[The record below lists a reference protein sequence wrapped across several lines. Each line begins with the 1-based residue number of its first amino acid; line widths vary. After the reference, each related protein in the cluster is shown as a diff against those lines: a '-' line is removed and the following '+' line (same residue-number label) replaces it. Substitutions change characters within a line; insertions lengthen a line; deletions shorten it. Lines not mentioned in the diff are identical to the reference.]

1 MALDTNLDQA
11 QEPELAK
18 ELKQEQTLRTEIYLV
33 LSALFRSAP
42 SEEVIDFLKTLDIE
56 ASESAMQKA
65 WIAIQQAATESNR
78 EALED
83 EYQDL
88 FIGIGRGEIVP
99 FGSWHRTGAMMEK
112 PLAEIRHDLELLGI
126 ERDDQVKEPE
136 DHIAALCEVM
146 AMLTGEEEEALQQAV
161 FNKHLGPWFNSFTR
175 QLESAESA
183 NFYKS
188 AAQLCEAFLTLE
200 QVRFSVNTKSS
211 KHKLKIDVKNVTDY
225 E

>member
-1 MALDTNLDQA
+1 MDTQR
-11 QEPELAK
+11 E
-18 ELKQEQTLRTEIYLV
+18 QEQTLRTEIYLV

-42 SEEVIDFLKTLDIE
+42 SEEMIEFLTSLE
-56 ASESAMQKA
+56 VEPSESAMQKA
-65 WIAIQQAATESNR
+65 WIALQQAAKDSNR

-88 FIGIGRGEIVP
+88 FIGIGRGEVMP
-99 FGSWHRTGAMMEK
+99 FGSWHMTGAMMEK
-112 PLAEIRHDLELLGI
+112 PLAEIRHDLELLGF
-126 ERDDQVKEPE
+126 ERDENVKEPE

-146 AMLTGEEEEALQQAV
+146 SMLTGEEEDLQQAL
-161 FNKHLGPWFNSFTR
+161 FNKHIAPWFNSFTQ
-175 QLESAESA
+175 QLENAESA
-183 NFYKS
+183 SFYKP

>member
-1 MALDTNLDQA
+1 MDTQR
-11 QEPELAK
+11 E
-18 ELKQEQTLRTEIYLV
+18 QEQTLRTEIYLV

-42 SEEVIDFLKTLDIE
+42 SEEMIEFLTSLE
-56 ASESAMQKA
+56 VEPSESAMQKA
-65 WIAIQQAATESNR
+65 WIALQQAAKDSNR

-88 FIGIGRGEIVP
+88 FIGIGRGEVMP
-99 FGSWHRTGAMMEK
+99 FGSWHMTGAMMEK
-112 PLAEIRHDLELLGI
+112 PLAEIRHDLELLGF
-126 ERDDQVKEPE
+126 ERDENVREPE

-146 AMLTGEEEEALQQAV
+146 SMLTGEEEDLQQAV
-161 FNKHLGPWFNSFTR
+161 FNKHIAPWFNSFTQ
-175 QLESAESA
+175 QLENAESA
-183 NFYKS
+183 NFYKP

>member
-1 MALDTNLDQA
+1 VDTQR
-11 QEPELAK
+11 E
-18 ELKQEQTLRTEIYLV
+18 QEQTLRTEIYLV

-42 SEEVIDFLKTLDIE
+42 SEEMIEFLTSLE
-56 ASESAMQKA
+56 VEPSESAMQKA
-65 WIAIQQAATESNR
+65 WIALQQAAKDSNR

-88 FIGIGRGEIVP
+88 FIGIGRGEVMP
-99 FGSWHRTGAMMEK
+99 FGSWHMTGAMMEK
-112 PLAEIRHDLELLGI
+112 PLAEIRRDLELLGF
-126 ERDDQVKEPE
+126 ERDENVKEPE

-146 AMLTGEEEEALQQAV
+146 SMLTAEEEDLQQAV
-161 FNKHLGPWFNSFTR
+161 FNKHIAPWFGSFTH
-175 QLESAESA
+175 QLENAASA
-183 NFYKS
+183 NFYKP

>member
-1 MALDTNLDQA
+1 MDTQR
-11 QEPELAK
+11 E
-18 ELKQEQTLRTEIYLV
+18 QEQTLRTEIYLV
-33 LSALFRSAP
+33 LSALFRSAL
-42 SEEVIDFLKTLDIE
+42 SEEMIEFLTSLE
-56 ASESAMQKA
+56 VEPSESAMQKA
-65 WIAIQQAATESNR
+65 WIALQQAAKDSNR

-88 FIGIGRGEIVP
+88 FIGIGRGEVMP
-99 FGSWHRTGAMMEK
+99 FGSWHMTGAMMEK
-112 PLAEIRHDLELLGI
+112 PLAEIRHDLELLGF
-126 ERDDQVKEPE
+126 ERDENVKEPE

-146 AMLTGEEEEALQQAV
+146 SMLTGEEEDLQQAV
-161 FNKHLGPWFNSFTR
+161 FNKHIAPWFNSFTQ
-175 QLESAESA
+175 QLENAESA
-183 NFYKS
+183 NFYKP

>member
-1 MALDTNLDQA
+1 MDTQR
-11 QEPELAK
+11 E
-18 ELKQEQTLRTEIYLV
+18 QEQTLRTEIYLV

-42 SEEVIDFLKTLDIE
+42 SEEMIEFLTSLE
-56 ASESAMQKA
+56 VEPSESAMQKA
-65 WIAIQQAATESNR
+65 WIVLQQAAKDSNR

-88 FIGIGRGEIVP
+88 FIGIGRGEVMP
-99 FGSWHRTGAMMEK
+99 FGSWHMTGAMMEK
-112 PLAEIRHDLELLGI
+112 PLAEIRHDLELLGF
-126 ERDDQVKEPE
+126 ERDENVKEPE

-146 AMLTGEEEEALQQAV
+146 SMLTGEEEDLQQAV
-161 FNKHLGPWFNSFTR
+161 FNKHIAPWFNSFTQ
-175 QLESAESA
+175 QLENAQSA
-183 NFYKS
+183 NFYKP

>member
-1 MALDTNLDQA
+1 MDTQR
-11 QEPELAK
+11 E
-18 ELKQEQTLRTEIYLV
+18 QEQTLRTEIYLV

-42 SEEVIDFLKTLDIE
+42 SEDMIEFLTSLEVE
-56 ASESAMQKA
+56 PSESAMQKA
-65 WIAIQQAATESNR
+65 WIALQQAAKDSNR

-88 FIGIGRGEIVP
+88 FIGIGRGEVMP
-99 FGSWHRTGAMMEK
+99 FGSWHMTGAMMEK
-112 PLAEIRHDLELLGI
+112 PLAEIRHDLELLGF
-126 ERDDQVKEPE
+126 ERDENVKEPE

-146 AMLTGEEEEALQQAV
+146 SMLTGEEEDLQQAV
-161 FNKHLGPWFNSFTR
+161 FNKHIAPWFNSFTQ
-175 QLESAESA
+175 QLENAESA
-183 NFYKS
+183 SFYKP

>member
-1 MALDTNLDQA
+1 MYKRQIHAFCIAL
-11 QEPELAK
+11 
-18 ELKQEQTLRTEIYLV
+18 
-33 LSALFRSAP
+33 
-42 SEEVIDFLKTLDIE
+42 
-56 ASESAMQKA
+56 
-65 WIAIQQAATESNR
+65 QQAAKDSNR

-88 FIGIGRGEIVP
+88 FIGIGRGEVMP
-99 FGSWHRTGAMMEK
+99 FGSWHMTGAMMEK
-112 PLAEIRHDLELLGI
+112 PLAEIRHDLELLGF
-126 ERDDQVKEPE
+126 ERDENVKEPE

-146 AMLTGEEEEALQQAV
+146 SMLTGEEEDLQQAV
-161 FNKHLGPWFNSFTR
+161 FNKHIAPWFNSFTQ
-175 QLESAESA
+175 QLENAESA
-183 NFYKS
+183 NFYKP

>member
-1 MALDTNLDQA
+1 MDTQR
-11 QEPELAK
+11 E
-18 ELKQEQTLRTEIYLV
+18 QEQTLRTEIYLV

-42 SEEVIDFLKTLDIE
+42 SEEMIEFLTSLE
-56 ASESAMQKA
+56 VEPSESAMQKA
-65 WIAIQQAATESNR
+65 WIALQQAAKDSNR

-88 FIGIGRGEIVP
+88 FIGIGRGEVMP
-99 FGSWHRTGAMMEK
+99 FGSWHVTGAMMEK
-112 PLAEIRHDLELLGI
+112 PLAEIRHDLELLGF
-126 ERDDQVKEPE
+126 ERDENVKEPE

-146 AMLTGEEEEALQQAV
+146 SMLTGEEEDLQQAV
-161 FNKHLGPWFNSFTR
+161 FNKHIAPWFNSFTQ
-175 QLESAESA
+175 QLENAESA
-183 NFYKS
+183 NFYKP

>member
-1 MALDTNLDQA
+1 MDTQR
-11 QEPELAK
+11 E
-18 ELKQEQTLRTEIYLV
+18 QEQTLRTEIYLV

-42 SEEVIDFLKTLDIE
+42 SEEMIEFLTSLE
-56 ASESAMQKA
+56 VEPSESAMQKA
-65 WIAIQQAATESNR
+65 WIALQQAAKDSNR

-88 FIGIGRGEIVP
+88 FIGIGRGEVMP
-99 FGSWHRTGAMMEK
+99 FGSWHMTGAMMEK
-112 PLAEIRHDLELLGI
+112 PLAEIRHDLELLGF
-126 ERDDQVKEPE
+126 ERDENVKEPE

-146 AMLTGEEEEALQQAV
+146 SMLTSEEEDLQQAV
-161 FNKHLGPWFNSFTR
+161 FNKHIAPWFNSFTQ
-175 QLESAESA
+175 QLENAESA
-183 NFYKS
+183 SFYKP

>member
-1 MALDTNLDQA
+1 MDTQR
-11 QEPELAK
+11 E
-18 ELKQEQTLRTEIYLV
+18 QEQTLRTEIYLV

-42 SEEVIDFLKTLDIE
+42 SEEMIEFLTSLE
-56 ASESAMQKA
+56 VEPSESAMQKA
-65 WIAIQQAATESNR
+65 WIALQQAAKGSNR

-88 FIGIGRGEIVP
+88 FIGIGRGEVMP
-99 FGSWHRTGAMMEK
+99 FGSWHMTGAMMEK
-112 PLAEIRHDLELLGI
+112 PLAEIRHDLELLGF
-126 ERDDQVKEPE
+126 ERDENVKEPE

-146 AMLTGEEEEALQQAV
+146 SMLTGEEEDLQQAV
-161 FNKHLGPWFNSFTR
+161 FNKHIAPWFNSFTQ
-175 QLESAESA
+175 QLENAESA
-183 NFYKS
+183 SFYKP

>member
-1 MALDTNLDQA
+1 M
-11 QEPELAK
+11 
-18 ELKQEQTLRTEIYLV
+18 RTEIYLV

-42 SEEVIDFLKTLDIE
+42 SEEMIEFLTSLE
-56 ASESAMQKA
+56 VEPSESAMQKA
-65 WIAIQQAATESNR
+65 WIALQQAAKDSNR

-88 FIGIGRGEIVP
+88 FIGIGRGEVMP
-99 FGSWHRTGAMMEK
+99 FGSWHMTGAMMEK
-112 PLAEIRHDLELLGI
+112 PLAEIRHDLELLGF
-126 ERDDQVKEPE
+126 ERDENVKEPE

-146 AMLTGEEEEALQQAV
+146 SMLTGEEEDLQQAV
-161 FNKHLGPWFNSFTR
+161 FNKHIEPWFNSFTQ
-175 QLESAESA
+175 QLENAESA
-183 NFYKS
+183 NFYKP

>member
-1 MALDTNLDQA
+1 MDTQR
-11 QEPELAK
+11 E
-18 ELKQEQTLRTEIYLV
+18 QEQTLRTEIYLV

-42 SEEVIDFLKTLDIE
+42 SEEMIEFLTSLE
-56 ASESAMQKA
+56 VEPSESAMQKA
-65 WIAIQQAATESNR
+65 WIALQQAAKDSNR

-88 FIGIGRGEIVP
+88 FIGIGRGEVMP
-99 FGSWHRTGAMMEK
+99 FGSWHMTGAMMEK
-112 PLAEIRHDLELLGI
+112 PLAEIRHDLELLGF
-126 ERDDQVKEPE
+126 ERDENVKEPE

-146 AMLTGEEEEALQQAV
+146 SMLTGEEEDLQQAM
-161 FNKHLGPWFNSFTR
+161 FNKHIAPWFNSFTQ
-175 QLESAESA
+175 QLENAESA
-183 NFYKS
+183 SFYKP

>member
-1 MALDTNLDQA
+1 MDTQR
-11 QEPELAK
+11 E
-18 ELKQEQTLRTEIYLV
+18 QEQTLRTEIYLV

-42 SEEVIDFLKTLDIE
+42 SEEMIEFLTSLE
-56 ASESAMQKA
+56 VEPSESAMQKA
-65 WIAIQQAATESNR
+65 WIALQQAAKDSNR

-88 FIGIGRGEIVP
+88 FIGIGRGEVMP
-99 FGSWHRTGAMMEK
+99 FGSWHMTGAMMEK
-112 PLAEIRHDLELLGI
+112 PLAEIRNDLELLGF
-126 ERDDQVKEPE
+126 ERDENVKEPE

-146 AMLTGEEEEALQQAV
+146 SMLTGEEEDLQQAV
-161 FNKHLGPWFNSFTR
+161 FNKHIAPWFNSFSQ
-175 QLESAESA
+175 QLENAQSA
-183 NFYKS
+183 NFYKP

>member
-1 MALDTNLDQA
+1 MDTQR
-11 QEPELAK
+11 E
-18 ELKQEQTLRTEIYLV
+18 QEQTLRTEIYLV

-42 SEEVIDFLKTLDIE
+42 SEEMIEFLTSLE
-56 ASESAMQKA
+56 VEPSESAMQKA
-65 WIAIQQAATESNR
+65 WIALQQAAKNSNR

-88 FIGIGRGEIVP
+88 FIGIGRGEVMP
-99 FGSWHRTGAMMEK
+99 FGSWHMTGAMMEK
-112 PLAEIRHDLELLGI
+112 PLAEIRHDLELLGF
-126 ERDDQVKEPE
+126 ERDENVKEPE

-146 AMLTGEEEEALQQAV
+146 SMLTGEEEDLQQAV
-161 FNKHLGPWFNSFTR
+161 FNKHIAPWFNSFTQ
-175 QLESAESA
+175 QLENAESA
-183 NFYKS
+183 SFYKP

>member
-1 MALDTNLDQA
+1 MDTQR
-11 QEPELAK
+11 E
-18 ELKQEQTLRTEIYLV
+18 QEQTLRTEIYLV

-42 SEEVIDFLKTLDIE
+42 SEEMIEFLTSLE
-56 ASESAMQKA
+56 VEPSESAMQKA
-65 WIAIQQAATESNR
+65 WIALQLAAKDSNR

-88 FIGIGRGEIVP
+88 FIGIGRGEVMP
-99 FGSWHRTGAMMEK
+99 FGSWHMTGAMMEK
-112 PLAEIRHDLELLGI
+112 PLAEIRHDLELLGF
-126 ERDDQVKEPE
+126 ERDENVKEPE

-146 AMLTGEEEEALQQAV
+146 SMLTGEEEDIQQAV
-161 FNKHLGPWFNSFTR
+161 FNKHIAPWFNSFTQ
-175 QLESAESA
+175 QLENAESA
-183 NFYKS
+183 NFYKP

>member
-1 MALDTNLDQA
+1 MDTQR
-11 QEPELAK
+11 E
-18 ELKQEQTLRTEIYLV
+18 QEQTLRTEIYLV

-42 SEEVIDFLKTLDIE
+42 SEEMIEFLTSLE
-56 ASESAMQKA
+56 VEPSESAMQKA
-65 WIAIQQAATESNR
+65 WIALQQAAKDSNR

-88 FIGIGRGEIVP
+88 FIGIGRGEVMP
-99 FGSWHRTGAMMEK
+99 FGSWHMTGAMMEK
-112 PLAEIRHDLELLGI
+112 PLAEIRHDLELLGF
-126 ERDDQVKEPE
+126 ERDENVKEPE

-146 AMLTGEEEEALQQAV
+146 SMLTGEEENLQQAV
-161 FNKHLGPWFNSFTR
+161 FNKHIAPWFNSFTQ
-175 QLESAESA
+175 QLENAESA
-183 NFYKS
+183 NFYKQ